1 MRENQLSRNAEKN
14 PTNKANSSFLAGI
27 RAELPLLV
35 GVFPAGVI
43 YGALAIGLGLSIL
56 STQAMSSIL
65 FAGTSQFVLL
75 QLASQATPTLLIIL
89 SIAIVNLRHI
99 LYSAS
104 IAPHLQNVS
113 LKWKILLSYL
123 LTDEAYAPSIVKYEK
138 EGATPHSHFF
148 LLGAGFALWLT
159 WQVSTAIGISIGATI
174 PQSWPLGFALP
185 LTLIALV
192 VPTLRRLPAVFSA
205 LSAGIVALLAYKL
218 PYNLGI
224 IVGALTGILVG
235 MIMERRK

>member
-1 MRENQLSRNAEKN
+1 LKEKHLKGKPEATFAN
-14 PTNKANSSFLAGI
+14 EANSSFSAGL

-43 YGALAIGLGLSIL
+43 YGALAIGLGLSAL
-56 STQAMSSIL
+56 SAQSMSSVL

-75 QLASQATPTLLIIL
+75 QLASQATPTLLIVL

-104 IAPHLQNVS
+104 IAPHLEKVN
-113 LKWKILLSYL
+113 LKWKVLLAYL

-138 EGATPHSHFF
+138 HGATPHSHYF
-148 LLGAGFALWLT
+148 LLGAGLALWLT
-159 WQVSTAIGISIGATI
+159 WQISTAIGISIGATI
-174 PQSWPLGFALP
+174 PESWPLGFALP
-185 LTLIALV
+185 LTLIAIV
-192 VPTLRRLPAVFSA
+192 VPTLRKWPTILSA
-205 LSAGIVALLAYKL
+205 LSAGTVALLAYNL

-224 IVGALTGILVG
+224 IIGALAGILVG
-235 MIMERRK
+235 VFSEGRK